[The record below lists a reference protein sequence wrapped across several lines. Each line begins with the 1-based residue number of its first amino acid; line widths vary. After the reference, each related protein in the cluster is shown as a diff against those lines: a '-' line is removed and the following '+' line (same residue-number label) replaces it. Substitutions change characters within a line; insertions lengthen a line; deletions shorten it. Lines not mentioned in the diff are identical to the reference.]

1 MKGVVYIIEVIL
13 IDVDDTLFD
22 YQKAEKH
29 AIFSS
34 LRYFNVEGNFIDI
47 QKKYNEINKKLWADL
62 ENRKIEKEVL
72 KYKRFEY
79 LSIECNLDYNPIEF
93 SDYYLTKL
101 GEGTFLIDGSE
112 EVCEYLNQKYK
123 LVIVTNGVK
132 EVQISRINNS
142 KIRNYISEIVIS
154 DEIGI
159 SKPDYKIFEYALNKV
174 NYTGSKDRVIMIG
187 DSLTADIQGGI
198 NYGIKTCWVNLFDK
212 ENNINIKP
220 TYEVNNL
227 YDLKDIL

>member
-1 MKGVVYIIEVIL
+1 MVLQSFINKPTAITPIHEIGTVVYL
-13 IDVDDTLFD
+13 
-22 YQKAEKH
+22 ANEK
-29 AIFSS
+29 S
-34 LRYFNVEGNFIDI
+34 E
-47 QKKYNEINKKLWADL
+47 
-62 ENRKIEKEVL
+62 
-72 KYKRFEY
+72 
-79 LSIECNLDYNPIEF
+79 
-93 SDYYLTKL
+93 L
-101 GEGTFLIDGSE
+101 G
-112 EVCEYLNQKYK
+112 Y
-123 LVIVTNGVK
+123 
-132 EVQISRINNS
+132 
-142 KIRNYISEIVIS
+142 IVIS

-174 NYTGSKDRVIMIG
+174 NYTGIKDRVIMIG